1 MNDTRKKDRNLV
13 CTALVAVEKKNTE
26 SSTRTRPTRKD
37 NGNTKES
44 FVSRVLRGKEMLAR

>member
-1 MNDTRKKDRNLV
+1 MNDTRKKHRNLV